1 MASKIRYVSEN
12 ESFPFT
18 HYISPDKGNSWDH
31 EGKVLEKLEKKTP
44 SDEQIVCS
52 EEQKTM
58 E

>member
-1 MASKIRYVSEN
+1 MASKIRYVFKMN
-12 ESFPFT
+12 PF
-18 HYISPDKGNSWDH
+18 NSH
-31 EGKVLEKLEKKTP
+31 ITSIQIKETVEIMREKYWKNWKKKTP